1 MNHFAN
7 MLSMLDSVFPLDTRA
22 SLERP
27 GLSTSTNTCMGDD
40 ECGTLAAGTTDSA
53 SRPAESITLSN
64 GRVVT
69 LEIVGWGPSGLMWS
83 AADANDPSR
92 AGWGESPSL
101 AIDDLRS
108 LLEHA

>member
-7 MLSMLDSVFPLDTRA
+7 MLSILDSVFPLDTRT

-27 GLSTSTNTCMGDD
+27 GLSPQPNVCMGDD

-53 SRPAESITLSN
+53 SRPAESITLES

-69 LEIVGWGPSGLMWS
+69 LELIEWGGEMWS
-83 AADANDPSR
+83 AADSADAAR
-92 AGWGESPSL
+92 AGWGKDEG
-101 AIDDLRS
+101 
-108 LLEHA
+108 